1 MSDKLRP
8 KGPAEVHQ
16 PGLARMLVAAVN
28 QREMEF
34 ARVSGVLHDQVSQ
47 VLSAIGLQLD
57 VLRLDFKQ
65 QAPEIEERTE
75 EIQEMLER
83 VINQL
88 RDLSFELNPSV
99 VERAGLQAALDR
111 LAGRIRANFSG
122 TFRIHF
128 DPAERIPVPIAS
140 AFYKIAERALEGC
153 PSRPGCNQIE
163 VQVKLAQANYVLEI
177 HDNSDFSKLAG
188 EERSFLEMMLAH
200 YASQSGIELKIRTI
214 PGKGIVIRA
223 SHPVSAQGADHPR

>member
-8 KGPAEVHQ
+8 KGPSEGRQ

-28 QREMEF
+28 QREIEF
-34 ARVSGVLHDQVSQ
+34 ARVSSVLHDEVSQ

-57 VLRLDFKQ
+57 VMRLDFKQ
-65 QAPEIEERTE
+65 QAPEIETRTA
-75 EIQEMLER
+75 EIQLMLER
-83 VINQL
+83 VINHL

-122 TFRIHF
+122 VFRIHF
-128 DPAERIPVPIAS
+128 DPAERIPVLVAT

-153 PSRPGCNQIE
+153 PSRPGCTQIE
-163 VQVKLAQANYVLEI
+163 VQVKRAQSNYVLEI
-177 HDNSDFSKLAG
+177 HDNSDFSKLPA
-188 EERSFLEMMLAH
+188 EEWSFLEMMLDH
-200 YASQSGIELKIRTI
+200 YASQTAIDLKIRTI

-223 SHPVSAQGADHPR
+223 SHPVAARGAES

>member
-8 KGPAEVHQ
+8 KGPAEARQ

-57 VLRLDFKQ
+57 VMRLDFQQ
-65 QAPEIEERTE
+65 QAPEIEQRTA
-75 EIQEMLER
+75 EIQSMLER

-111 LAGRIRANFSG
+111 LAGRIRAGFSG
-122 TFRIHF
+122 VFRIHY
-128 DPAERIPVPIAS
+128 DPAERIPVSVAT

-153 PSRPGCNQIE
+153 PSRPGCTQVE
-163 VQVKLAQANYVLEI
+163 VQVKRAQSSYVLEI
-177 HDNSDFSKLAG
+177 HDNSDFSKLPL

-200 YASQSGIELKIRTI
+200 YASQNSIELKIRTI

-223 SHPVSAQGADHPR
+223 SHLVAAAGPEQ

>member
-8 KGPAEVHQ
+8 KGPADARQ

-65 QAPEIEERTE
+65 QAPEIEERTA

-88 RDLSFELNPSV
+88 RDLSYELNPSV
-99 VERAGLQAALDR
+99 VERAGLQAALDK
-111 LAGRIRANFSG
+111 LAGRVRANFSG
-122 TFRIHF
+122 VFRIHF
-128 DPAERIPVPIAS
+128 DPAERIPVAVAT
-140 AFYKIAERALEGC
+140 AFYKIAERVLEGC
-153 PSRPGCNQIE
+153 AARPGCSLVE
-163 VQVKLAQANYVLEI
+163 VQVKRAQSNYVLEI
-177 HDNSDFSKLAG
+177 HDNSDFLKLPA

-200 YASQSGIELKIRTI
+200 YASQSAVDLKIRTI
-214 PGKGIVIRA
+214 PGKGVVIRA
-223 SHPVSAQGADHPR
+223 SHPLADRGAQQ